1 MQQMTTNNG
10 SRYFSILSC
19 CSILYFLFD
28 IKSNFN
34 FIIDSTT
41 TTTQA
46 VTTLHSNVM
55 EGSVKPFISSI
66 TFNKQSDIV
75 SNIDFSTFL
84 DYEYKE
90 ELVVKVLTMI
100 ALFKWKNKNASE
112 SNVIKDY
119 IKIQMDK
126 REVFT
131 NIIK

>member
-1 MQQMTTNNG
+1 MDP
-10 SRYFSILSC
+10 IVA
-19 CSILYFLFD
+19 IFLFLVAAAFY
-28 IKSNFN
+28 ISYLILKAIFN
-34 FIIDSTT
+34 FIIDLTT

-90 ELVVKVLTMI
+90 ELVVKGL
-100 ALFKWKNKNASE
+100 
-112 SNVIKDY
+112 
-119 IKIQMDK
+119 Q
-126 REVFT
+126 
-131 NIIK
+131 